1 MSEWIEAD
9 SEDIEINPAVEEVNI
24 WVKQDD
30 NGNIYVTL
38 TFDQIRKIYEQ
49 INKDFLTKAAK
60 G

>member
-9 SEDIEINPAVEEVNI
+9 SEDVEINPAVEEVNI

-38 TFDQIRKIYEQ
+38 TFDQIRKIHEE
-49 INKDFLTKAAK
+49 ITKDFITKAAK
-60 G
+60 R